1 MQRRTIL
8 GLIAGLTL
16 ALASGAVS
24 AVAGI
29 VPETLQDGTKIEID
43 GDKVFV
49 IRAGDGSVK
58 PGEAAP
64 AKKPQRVAA
73 ADGTYKLK
81 SGKSIEVK
89 SGKLVGPPGGR

>member
-1 MQRRTIL
+1 MHRRTVL
-8 GLIAGLTL
+8 ALLAGLTL

-43 GDKVFV
+43 GEKVFV

-58 PGEAAP
+58 PAGAS

-81 SGKSIEVK
+81 SGKTIEVK
-89 SGKLVGPPGGR
+89 NGKLVAPAGGR